1 MPADATDFAAL
12 VERYRSLGAAD
23 RKAVRRNLSPGEFE
37 ALKDACAEIDR
48 ARRAEL
54 APERQFKG
62 YSPSLAALIEQALGD
77 DRTRPEV
84 TAECRAAMA
93 VAHLSIVEDQGGE
106 TLVARIG
113 RLLGIAGAGGDAA
126 RAR

>member
-1 MPADATDFAAL
+1 MPADATDLAAL

-23 RKAVRRNLSPGEFE
+23 RKAVRRNLSPSEFD
-37 ALKDACAEIDR
+37 ALERAGAEIDK

-62 YSPSLAALIEQALGD
+62 YSPWLAALIEQALGND
-77 DRTRPEV
+77 QTQPAV
-84 TAECRAAMA
+84 TAECHAAIA
-93 VAHLSIVEDQGGE
+93 SSHLSIVEDQGDE

-113 RLLGIAGAGGDAA
+113 RLLGIGGPSGSAAGAP
-126 RAR
+126 